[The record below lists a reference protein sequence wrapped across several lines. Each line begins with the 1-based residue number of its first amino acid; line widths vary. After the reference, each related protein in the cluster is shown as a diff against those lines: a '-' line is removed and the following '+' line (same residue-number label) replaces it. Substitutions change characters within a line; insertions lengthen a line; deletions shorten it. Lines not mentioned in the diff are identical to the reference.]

1 MRRRDDRGSFQDHS
15 ETAVSID
22 KKVMKLLTHWNP
34 IRDLQE
40 INRVFNAFQ
49 RPAACE
55 GQQREATAAPDW
67 VPVVDVLENEKEYLI
82 KAELPEV
89 VKEDVRVVVDKG
101 RLTISGE
108 RKLEKKEGDSAKY
121 HRVER
126 SYGSFLRSFT
136 LPENADAEKVVAEFK
151 DGLLRVRVA
160 KQEQVQPRQ
169 IEVKVE

>member
-1 MRRRDDRGSFQDHS
+1 
-15 ETAVSID
+15 
-22 KKVMKLLTHWNP
+22 MKLLTHWNP
-34 IRDLQE
+34 IRDLHE
-40 INRVFNAFQ
+40 INRAFNAFQ
-49 RPAACE
+49 RPAACQ
-55 GQQREATAAPDW
+55 GQQREATATPDW
-67 VPVVDVLENEKEYLI
+67 VPVVDVLEDEKEYLI

-108 RKLEKKEGDSAKY
+108 RKLEKKEGDTAKY

-136 LPENADAEKVVAEFK
+136 LPENADPEKVGAEFK

-160 KQEQVQPRQ
+160 KQEQAKPRQ

>member
-1 MRRRDDRGSFQDHS
+1 
-15 ETAVSID
+15 
-22 KKVMKLLTHWNP
+22 MKLLTHWNP

-40 INRVFNAFQ
+40 INRVFSAFQ
-49 RPAACE
+49 RPATGE
-55 GQQREATAAPDW
+55 GQREASAAPDW
-67 VPVVDVLENEKEYLI
+67 VPVVDVLEDEKEYLI

-108 RKLEKKEGDSAKY
+108 RKLEKKEGDGAKY

-136 LPENADAEKVVAEFK
+136 LPENADAEKVEAEFK

-160 KQEQVQPRQ
+160 KVEQAQPRQ